1 MSLRMRRFIFWGGV
15 TMVVGGFLLAQWAI
29 RHFSQFVNYQ
39 RVGVVLP
46 LIYGVTMMYIDTF
59 ASWSTASSY
68 ARIKAAG
75 ILSCAVL
82 LTVGALFWLLAAPD
96 EQATP

>member
-1 MSLRMRRFIFWGGV
+1 MSLAMRRFIFWCGV
-15 TMVVGGFLLAQWAI
+15 AMAVGGFLLAQWAI

-46 LIYGVTMMYIDTF
+46 LIYGATMMYVDTF
-59 ASWSTASSY
+59 ASWSTASTY
-68 ARIKAAG
+68 TRIKAAG

-82 LTVGALFWLLAAPD
+82 VTIGALFWLLAAPD
-96 EQATP
+96 AQATP